1 MSANNK
7 IKIYRRELEW
17 CVYEV
22 DAETGGIITTLG
34 DWDDLES
41 AIQCAND
48 YMEENEVEYGLQIK
62 L

>member
-7 IKIYRRELEW
+7 IKIYKRHVIW
-17 CVYEV
+17 GVNEV
-22 DAETGGIITTLG
+22 DAETGSIINTIG

-48 YMEENEVEYGLQIK
+48 YMEENKVEYGLQIK